1 MLPTLLLLQLIS
13 FIVCFIL
20 ILPLIIYVNKKL
32 YDNIKNEEHL
42 EKGRVIQQITKH
54 YSQLQFIGW
63 PFVLVS
69 FGLIKLLNCISPL
82 THSLTVQILVSTS
95 RYGYTFFRDYLQFH
109 SLVIAICRYT
119 FIVWESTAEK
129 FGITRLRRLFIGASI
144 VVPLLTSTLYEVTC
158 PIEKFYVSW
167 FYGINNYISD
177 IIESLFFMFI
187 PIFGFRNAQ
196 KETIQNLLSEEAKT
210 RRSKNFRSSLQ
221 LSVLT
226 WSIEFVT
233 GCLMAIDY
241 SLGLSDGTFY
251 NWMYV
256 YPLIDIFLSGVVIPS
271 AYILRS
277 DSFRQFLYSFG
288 WINVLRKLIGVKN
301 SRVAPENEA

>member
-1 MLPTLLLLQLIS
+1 MLPTLLLFQLIS
-13 FIVCFIL
+13 FTVCFIL
-20 ILPLIIYVNKKL
+20 ILPLTIHVNKKL

-42 EKGRVIQQITKH
+42 EKGRVIQQIIKH
-54 YSQLQFIGW
+54 YSQLQFVGW
-63 PFVLVS
+63 PLVLVS

-167 FYGINNYISD
+167 FYGI
-177 IIESLFFMFI
+177 
-187 PIFGFRNAQ
+187 G
-196 KETIQNLLSEEAKT
+196 LSEEFSNTTNKVGE
-210 RRSKNFRSSLQ
+210 SLLDRKFESFAYEVINTYCSPFVIDCVQ
-221 LSVLT
+221 I
-226 WSIEFVT
+226 IETALFSF
-233 GCLMAIDY
+233 IY
-241 SLGLSDGTFY
+241 SNVIEGILYANIFIFY
-251 NWMYV
+251 H
-256 YPLIDIFLSGVVIPS
+256 
-271 AYILRS
+271 R
-277 DSFRQFLYSFG
+277 
-288 WINVLRKLIGVKN
+288 
-301 SRVAPENEA
+301 

>member
-144 VVPLLTSTLYEVTC
+144 VVPVLTSTLYEVTC

-167 FYGINNYISD
+167 FYGIGLSQEFSNTTNKVG
-177 IIESLFFMFI
+177 ESLLDRNFESLAFEVINSYCSPFVIDCLQIIDTALFSVIYSNVIEGIIYANIFI
-187 PIFGFRNAQ
+187 
-196 KETIQNLLSEEAKT
+196 
-210 RRSKNFRSSLQ
+210 
-221 LSVLT
+221 
-226 WSIEFVT
+226 
-233 GCLMAIDY
+233 
-241 SLGLSDGTFY
+241 FY
-251 NWMYV
+251 H
-256 YPLIDIFLSGVVIPS
+256 
-271 AYILRS
+271 R
-277 DSFRQFLYSFG
+277 
-288 WINVLRKLIGVKN
+288 
-301 SRVAPENEA
+301 